1 MYSLKTWIIL
11 YSMLMETKSQAPD
24 AVDFSHNKNKYS
36 ISNKV
41 FIFTMRKIYNLRCL
55 WKHRIV
61 FKIFLTFTYQKNIT
75 QNGICPL
82 SPFPSLSLSLTMLLL
97 VLDQLIYLSLQNP
110 NSSELMAYPSE
121 QILLEYSWS
130 WPRA

>member
-24 AVDFSHNKNKYS
+24 VVDFSHNKNKYS

-61 FKIFLTFTYQKNIT
+61 FKIFLTLHRMASAHSLS
-75 QNGICPL
+75 L
-82 SPFPSLSLSLTMLLL
+82 SPLSLSLSLTMFLL

-110 NSSELMAYPSE
+110 NSSEQMAYLSE